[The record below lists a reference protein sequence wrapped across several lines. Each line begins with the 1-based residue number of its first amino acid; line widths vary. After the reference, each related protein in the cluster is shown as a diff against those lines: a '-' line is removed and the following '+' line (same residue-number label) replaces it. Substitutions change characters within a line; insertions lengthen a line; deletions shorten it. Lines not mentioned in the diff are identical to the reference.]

1 MSTDGGIHWELVSK
15 ESFHVVQK
23 AKDGR
28 AVYLAGGRGRIAKL
42 IW

>member
-1 MSTDGGIHWELVSK
+1 
-15 ESFHVVQK
+15 VVQK
-23 AKDGR
+23 AKEGR